1 MQGAD
6 IVHLDLEP
14 VRVHMD
20 VQTTLKETALNIP
33 DSLGPI

>member
-14 VRVHMD
+14 VRVHID
-20 VQTTLKETALNIP
+20 VQITLEETTLNIP